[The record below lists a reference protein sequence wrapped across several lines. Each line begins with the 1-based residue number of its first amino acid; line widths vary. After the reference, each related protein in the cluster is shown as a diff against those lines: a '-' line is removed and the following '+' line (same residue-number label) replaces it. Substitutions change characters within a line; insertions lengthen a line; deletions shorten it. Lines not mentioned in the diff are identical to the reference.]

1 MRANAYFQDKLRLLQ
16 ERFSVVELIESN
28 HNNTVSI
35 VSRTKAA

>member
-16 ERFSVVELIESN
+16 ERFSVVELVESN

-35 VSRTKAA
+35 LFCTKAE